1 VGSGSQGGS
10 CCLGTACG
18 PRPDT
23 GQAGR
28 RPWAVGV
35 QWADDAVVA
44 GTVEARITSAV
55 SDSID
60 AGRSLAIVGARQSL
74 LRNTADWA
82 VEVLWTYIALRVE
95 AVVAV
100 RHPAGVV
107 GVGPSCSLLTLLTDH
122 VA

>member
-1 VGSGSQGGS
+1 MQDDLLPLSGH
-10 CCLGTACG
+10 
-18 PRPDT
+18 
-23 GQAGR
+23 
-28 RPWAVGV
+28 V
-35 QWADDAVVA
+35 
-44 GTVEARITSAV
+44 
-55 SDSID
+55 
-60 AGRSLAIVGARQSL
+60 

-107 GVGPSCSLLTLLTDH
+107 GVGPSCALLTLLTDH